1 LEVGGAGRCRGPFPM
16 SRSVMGP
23 IVGRK
28 KERRGCLGLLVPSNN
43 GVKANLW
50 SSGLLPKNYAL
61 EHWRRRI
68 LSIEVLGWFYAH
80 IIVCHIKTFYDMS
93 ICHTST

>member
-1 LEVGGAGRCRGPFPM
+1 VERAVVVGLSQCPALLWDPSSGE
-16 SRSVMGP
+16 
-23 IVGRK
+23 K

-61 EHWRRRI
+61 EHWRRRV

-80 IIVCHIKTFYDMS
+80 IIVCHIRTFYDMS